1 MTDRSENTRAALWM
15 VGSMAA
21 FAVEDLFLKRAAADM
36 PPGQV
41 LVING
46 LIGGTIF
53 ALLALRRGEQPFSLA
68 AFRGHALARNLAE
81 AVAALLYILVLALA
95 PLSFAAALLQ
105 ALPLMVTAGAAL
117 FLGETVGW
125 RRWTSIL
132 VGLLGVMIILQ
143 PWNSGFDA
151 IGLAM
156 LASVAAVAVRDLVTR
171 RMPATTGSMSLS
183 CWGVYACVP
192 GGVVLMIARDEALIL
207 PGGGASAGLAAAIVF
222 GCIGYYMVVAAMRLG
237 EVSVV
242 APFRYTRLVFS
253 VLLAVV
259 FLGERPTA
267 AVMLGAAIVTASG
280 LYVLSRERKRK
291 AGLPQS
297 GAGG

>member
-1 MTDRSENTRAALWM
+1 MSDRSENTRAALWM

-21 FAVEDLFLKRAAADM
+21 FAVEDLFLKRAAGAL
-36 PPGQV
+36 PPGLV

-53 ALLALRRGEQPFSLA
+53 AILARRRGEQPFSLA

-81 AVAALLYILVLALA
+81 AAAALLYILVLALA
-95 PLSFAAALLQ
+95 PLSFAAAMLQ
-105 ALPLMVTAGAAL
+105 ALPLMVTAGAAM

-132 VGLLGVMIILQ
+132 VGLVGVMIILQ
-143 PWNSGFDA
+143 PWNSGFDPV
-151 IGLAM
+151 GLAM
-156 LASVAAVAVRDLVTR
+156 LASVAAVAIRDLVTR

-183 CWGVYACVP
+183 CWGVYASVP
-192 GGVVLMIARDEALIL
+192 AGLVLLLAMEEAPVL
-207 PGGGASAGLAAAIVF
+207 PGAIAAADLAGAILF

-237 EVSVV
+237 EVSAV

-253 VLLAVV
+253 VLLAVI

-267 AVMLGAAIVTASG
+267 TVLLGAAIVTASG

-291 AGLPQS
+291 AGLPRGQKPR
-297 GAGG
+297 